1 MLGERLGGG
10 TLRITGTRVL
20 PSEGLQPWVE
30 VSVQGTGT
38 VLGQEITFLASYQ
51 QTLQPDGV
59 LRGVGHPLFIAADGS
74 IADCLAGGTGRAI
87 GAGFKASYGWYG
99 SFQAATGSLAR
110 LAEAALVGEYEIE
123 EDGSATWEIWA
134 WTGARVPMAAGVR

>member
-10 TLRITGTRVL
+10 NLKITGTRIL
-20 PSEGLQPWVE
+20 PSQGQQPWIE

-38 VLGQEITFLASYQ
+38 VLGQEVTFLSSYE
-51 QTLQPDGV
+51 QTLHPGGV
-59 LRGVGHPLFIAADGS
+59 LRGVGHPILIAADGS
-74 IADCLAGGTGRAI
+74 IADCLAGGTGRVL
-87 GAGFKASYGWYG
+87 GAGFKATFGWYG

-110 LAEAALVGEYEIE
+110 LLEVALVGEYEIE

-134 WTGARVPMAAGVR
+134 WTGARVPAAAGL